1 VYLFFNQLL
10 PVSGATG
17 KSWLKSGE
25 YLESFTIGNGKLFGF
40 ASTQVKFEAEKDL
53 LLKWIYGLRCILFF
67 DLLAIPIVLDLNAG
81 SGTAEKTVLPPV

>member
-17 KSWLKSGE
+17 KSWFKSGE
-25 YLESFTIGNGKLFGF
+25 YLESLTIGNGKLFGF

-53 LLKWIYGLRCILFF
+53 LLK
-67 DLLAIPIVLDLNAG
+67 
-81 SGTAEKTVLPPV
+81 